1 MKKLIISRLFFVVC
15 LLISTCAW
23 ADLEIIVKP
32 SPDWGP
38 VSDADVEY
46 LCQEIVDCFE
56 EYLRPEN
63 QIDQAVNVYRT
74 TRGHSF
80 VTLDINDAKA
90 KYKIGVQL
98 RDDMELKKVKEFW
111 TFIIRFGHEFTHI
124 LQVEQEGLT
133 WKATFNP
140 NSWFQEVIAELG
152 CVWVMKKMADRW
164 LYGSRFGRG
173 IHTPEGLAEFSEN
186 FDFYAGWYMDLHPYD
201 GTGKEWLAENE
212 DSLRAEFERTGGSD
226 MDTVRE
232 LYPKLMPVFEKN
244 PEAWNAVRKMP
255 ATKGK
260 MSAYMQDWYDAVDV
274 QDRKYVEAIAR
285 EMGISVESA
294 ETDMLVID
302 ADVNDDGYVDLSDVM
317 IVRSGMTNKST
328 YDTDVNDDGTTNIL
342 DLLLVKAKAVEAIA
356 AASPRKREINITTWG
371 SVKRR

>member
-1 MKKLIISRLFFVVC
+1 MRRFAAVLFF
-15 LLISTCAW
+15 LLCVNWGYAE
-23 ADLEIIVKP
+23 LKIIVKP

-63 QIDQAVNVYRT
+63 QIDQDVNVYRT

-90 KYKIGVQL
+90 KYKIEVQL

-111 TFIIRFGHEFTHI
+111 TFIIRSGHEFTHI

-133 WKATFNP
+133 WKASFNP
-140 NSWFQEVIAELG
+140 NLWFQEVIAELG
-152 CVWVMKKMADRW
+152 CVWVLKKMADSW

-173 IHTPEGLAEFSEN
+173 IHTPEGFAEFSEN
-186 FDFYAGWYMDLHPYD
+186 FDFYADWYMDLHPYD
-201 GTGKEWLAENE
+201 GTGKEWLAEHE

-226 MDTVRE
+226 MDTVRQ

-255 ATKGK
+255 LASKSK
-260 MSAYMQDWYDAVDV
+260 MSKYMQEWYDAVDI
-274 QDRKYVEAIAR
+274 QDRRYVKEIA
-285 EMGISVESA
+285 EVMGISVKPATEA
-294 ETDMLVID
+294 VAID
-302 ADVNDDGYVDLSDVM
+302 ADVNDDGYVDLYDVL
-317 IVRSGMTNKST
+317 IVRSGMTRKST
-328 YDTDVNDDGTTNIL
+328 YDTDLNNDGVTDEI
-342 DLLLVKAKAVEAIA
+342 DLLIVKAKAVEAIA
-356 AASPRKREINITTWG
+356 AAAPQKRKTELTTWG
-371 SVKRR
+371 NIKRR